1 MTNSQR
7 LAVRLSEIRQ
17 RLNEIAGLEGDA
29 YTAEI
34 RTENDKLQA
43 EFRDCEGKYRAAVIA
58 EGEAERRAL
67 ETEPDAELRE
77 RQALRARASVGR
89 FLSAELSGRQVDGA
103 EAELRSAAGIDGGVP
118 IELWDTP
125 GEHPE
130 HRADA
135 STGAPTTV
143 GVNLDRIRPAV
154 FAPAIVPRL
163 GVEMPRVPSGTFAS
177 PTITTSL
184 TAAAKAKGAAQ
195 EATAASFTVTSATP
209 KRVSARL
216 SLRIEDLASAGQANF
231 ESALRQN
238 LSVVLSDALDNQGLN
253 GDGTDPNLAGI
264 FSRLTAPSDPS
275 TVAGFDDFVAT
286 VADQVD
292 GLWAMT
298 EKDVLLVVGVESYRL
313 AAKSFRDAL
322 DNHRG
327 QVPATSF
334 VMLNS
339 GGFFTHKRMPAAA
352 SNIQQGLVFRKGR
365 SFMGQQGAM
374 IRTALCPHWG
384 SISIDDIYTG
394 AASGERHFS
403 MHVLLGDVILV
414 QPDAYG
420 IVKFK
425 LA

>member
-17 RLNEIAGLEGDA
+17 RLNEIAGLEGEA
-29 YTAEI
+29 FTAEI
-34 RTENDKLQA
+34 RQESDKLQS
-43 EFRDCEGKYRAAVIA
+43 EFRDKETQYRAAVIA
-58 EGEAERRAL
+58 EGEAEQRAL

-89 FLSAELSGRQVDGA
+89 FLGAALSGREVDGA
-103 EAELRSAAGIDGGVP
+103 EAELRSAAGIESGIP
-118 IELWDTP
+118 IELWDTRQDQQ
-125 GEHPE
+125 PE
-130 HRADA
+130 QRADA
-135 STGAPTTV
+135 STAAPATV

-154 FAPAIVPRL
+154 FAPSILPRL

-195 EATAASFTVTSATP
+195 ESTAAAFTVTSATP

-216 SLRIEDLASAGQANF
+216 SLRIEDLAASGQANF
-231 ESALRQN
+231 EAALRQN
-238 LSVVLSDALDNQGLN
+238 LSVVLADAVDDQGLN
-253 GDGTDPNLAGI
+253 GDGTAPNLAGI
-264 FSRLTAPSDPS
+264 FHRLPDPTAPG

-286 VADQVD
+286 VADLVD
-292 GLWAMT
+292 GLWATT
-298 EKDVLLVVGVESYRL
+298 EKDVLLVVGPQTYRK
-313 AAKSFRDAL
+313 AATTFRDAL

-327 QVPATSF
+327 QVPASAF
-334 VMLNS
+334 VAMGS
-339 GGFFTHKRMPAAA
+339 GGFFTHARMPAVA
-352 SNIQQGLVFRKGR
+352 SNVQQALCFRRGR
-365 SFMGQQGAM
+365 SFMGQGA
-374 IRTALCPHWG
+374 IRTAVCPHWG
-384 SISIDDIYTG
+384 MLSIDDIYTG

-414 QPDAYG
+414 QPRAYKR
-420 IVKFK
+420 VAFK